1 MEIKFSPQS
10 DDDNYNNTT
19 TDYQEPSDTFNSVV
33 VDDRNNG
40 GFSDD
45 SYQSPYSAPQ
55 QDRYSGQYVPNQQDF
70 STSGQTNPQYNQPY
84 SNPQYNQQYGNQQY
98 QQPYGNSQQYGNQ
111 QFNQPYGNQQQYQQ
125 QPFQQTQTKFC
136 RHCGGVIPADAVVC
150 TKCGRQVEQI
160 SQNPNGQN
168 VVINNI
174 NNNNNGG
181 FYTNEPV
188 SPKNQG
194 IALVLAACGF
204 VGLGGLHRFYSGK
217 IGSGLL
223 WFFTYGFFGIG
234 TIVDLIH
241 IAQGKFRDSNGL
253 PIKK

>member
-10 DDDNYNNTT
+10 NDDNYNHTT
-19 TDYQEPSDTFNSVV
+19 TDYQEPSDSFNSVV

-45 SYQSPYSAPQ
+45 SYQDSYSAPQ
-55 QDRYSGQYVPNQQDF
+55 QDRYSGQYVPNQQNF
-70 STSGQTNPQYNQPY
+70 NTSGQTNPQYNQPY
-84 SNPQYNQQYGNQQY
+84 GNQQYGNQQQY
-98 QQPYGNSQQYGNQ
+98 QQQPYGNNQQYGNQ

>member
-10 DDDNYNNTT
+10 NDDNYNHTT
-19 TDYQEPSDTFNSVV
+19 TDYQEPSDSFNSVV

-45 SYQSPYSAPQ
+45 SYQDSYSAPQ
-55 QDRYSGQYVPNQQDF
+55 QDRYSGQYVPNQQNF
-70 STSGQTNPQYNQPY
+70 NTSGQTNPQYNQPY
-84 SNPQYNQQYGNQQY
+84 GNQQYGNQQQY
-98 QQPYGNSQQYGNQ
+98 QQQPYGNNQQYGNQ

-174 NNNNNGG
+174 NNNTNGG

>member
-19 TDYQEPSDTFNSVV
+19 TDYKEPSDPFNSVV
-33 VDDRNNG
+33 VDDQNNG

-55 QDRYSGQYVPNQQDF
+55 QDRYSGQYVPNQQNF
-70 STSGQTNPQYNQPY
+70 NTSGQTNPQYNQPY
-84 SNPQYNQQYGNQQY
+84 GNSQYGNQQY

-125 QPFQQTQTKFC
+125 QPFQQAQTKFC

>member
-10 DDDNYNNTT
+10 DDDNYNHTT

-45 SYQSPYSAPQ
+45 SYQDSYSAPQ
-55 QDRYSGQYVPNQQDF
+55 QDRYSGQYVPNQQNF
-70 STSGQTNPQYNQPY
+70 NTSGQTNPQYNQPY
-84 SNPQYNQQYGNQQY
+84 GNQQYGNQQQY
-98 QQPYGNSQQYGNQ
+98 QQQPYGNNQQYGNQ

>member
-10 DDDNYNNTT
+10 NDDNYNHTT

-45 SYQSPYSAPQ
+45 SYQDSYSAPQ
-55 QDRYSGQYVPNQQDF
+55 QDRYSGQYVPNQQNF
-70 STSGQTNPQYNQPY
+70 NTSGQTNPQYNQPY
-84 SNPQYNQQYGNQQY
+84 GNQQYGNQQQY
-98 QQPYGNSQQYGNQ
+98 QQQPYGNNQQYGNQ

-174 NNNNNGG
+174 NNNTNGG

>member
-10 DDDNYNNTT
+10 NDDNYNHTT

-45 SYQSPYSAPQ
+45 SYQDSYSAPQ
-55 QDRYSGQYVPNQQDF
+55 QDRYSGQYVPNQQNF
-70 STSGQTNPQYNQPY
+70 NTSGQTNPQYNQPY
-84 SNPQYNQQYGNQQY
+84 GNQQYGNQQQY
-98 QQPYGNSQQYGNQ
+98 QQQPYGNQ

>member
-10 DDDNYNNTT
+10 DDDNYNHTT

-45 SYQSPYSAPQ
+45 SYQDSYSAPQ
-55 QDRYSGQYVPNQQDF
+55 QDRYSGQYVPNQQNF
-70 STSGQTNPQYNQPY
+70 NTSGQTNPQYNQPY
-84 SNPQYNQQYGNQQY
+84 GNQQYGNQQQY
-98 QQPYGNSQQYGNQ
+98 QQQPYGNQ

>member
-10 DDDNYNNTT
+10 NDDNYNHTT
-19 TDYQEPSDTFNSVV
+19 TDYQEPSDSFNSVV

-45 SYQSPYSAPQ
+45 SYQDSYSAPQ
-55 QDRYSGQYVPNQQDF
+55 QDRYSGQYVPNQQNF
-70 STSGQTNPQYNQPY
+70 NTSGQTNPQYNQPY
-84 SNPQYNQQYGNQQY
+84 GNQQYGNQQQY
-98 QQPYGNSQQYGNQ
+98 QQQQYGNQ

>member
-10 DDDNYNNTT
+10 NDDNYNHTT

-45 SYQSPYSAPQ
+45 SYQDSYSAPQ
-55 QDRYSGQYVPNQQDF
+55 QDRYSGQYVPNQQNF
-70 STSGQTNPQYNQPY
+70 NTSGQTNPQYNQPY
-84 SNPQYNQQYGNQQY
+84 GNQQYGNQQQY
-98 QQPYGNSQQYGNQ
+98 QQQPYGNQ

-174 NNNNNGG
+174 NNNNGG

>member
-10 DDDNYNNTT
+10 EDDNYNNTST
-19 TDYQEPSDTFNSVV
+19 SYQEPSDTFNSVV
-33 VDDRNNG
+33 VDDQHNG

-45 SYQSPYSAPQ
+45 SYQDPYSAPQ
-55 QDRYSGQYVPNQQDF
+55 NGYSGQYVPNQQNF
-70 STSGQTNPQYNQPY
+70 NTSGQTTPQYNQP
-84 SNPQYNQQYGNQQY
+84 YGNQQY
-98 QQPYGNSQQYGNQ
+98 QQPYGNPQYN
-111 QFNQPYGNQQQYQQ
+111 NQPYGNQQQYQQQ

-136 RHCGGVIPADAVVC
+136 RHCGGVIPADAVIC

-160 SQNPNGQN
+160 PQNNNNGQN

-174 NNNNNGG
+174 NNNNNSG
-181 FYTNEPV
+181 FYTNEPI

-223 WFFTYGFFGIG
+223 WFFTYGLFGVG
-234 TIVDLIH
+234 TIIDLIH

>member
-19 TDYQEPSDTFNSVV
+19 TDYQESSDTFNSVV
-33 VDDRNNG
+33 VDDQNNG

-174 NNNNNGG
+174 NNNGG

>member
-10 DDDNYNNTT
+10 NDDNYNHTT

-45 SYQSPYSAPQ
+45 SYQDSYSAPQ
-55 QDRYSGQYVPNQQDF
+55 QDRYSGQYVPNQQNF
-70 STSGQTNPQYNQPY
+70 NTSGQTNPQYNQPY
-84 SNPQYNQQYGNQQY
+84 GNQQY
-98 QQPYGNSQQYGNQ
+98 QQPYGNNQQYGNQ

-223 WFFTYGFFGIG
+223 WFFTYGFFGMG

>member
-1 MEIKFSPQS
+1 MHSFL
-10 DDDNYNNTT
+10 YMHHTW
-19 TDYQEPSDTFNSVV
+19 Y
-33 VDDRNNG
+33 
-40 GFSDD
+40 
-45 SYQSPYSAPQ
+45 
-55 QDRYSGQYVPNQQDF
+55 RYSGQYVPNQQNF
-70 STSGQTNPQYNQPY
+70 NTSGQTNPQYNQPY
-84 SNPQYNQQYGNQQY
+84 GNQQYGNQQQY
-98 QQPYGNSQQYGNQ
+98 QQQPYGNNQQYGNQ

-194 IALVLAACGF
+194 IALVLAGDSEGFTASIRAKSVQVCCGSSPTDF
-204 VGLGGLHRFYSGK
+204 SE
-217 IGSGLL
+217 SEQLL
-223 WFFTYGFFGIG
+223 T
-234 TIVDLIH
+234 
-241 IAQGKFRDSNGL
+241 
-253 PIKK
+253 

>member
-45 SYQSPYSAPQ
+45 SYQDSYSAPQ
-55 QDRYSGQYVPNQQDF
+55 QDRYSGQYVPNQQNF
-70 STSGQTNPQYNQPY
+70 NTSGQTNPQYN
-84 SNPQYNQQYGNQQY
+84 
-98 QQPYGNSQQYGNQ
+98 QQYGNQ

>member
-10 DDDNYNNTT
+10 NDDNYNHTT

-45 SYQSPYSAPQ
+45 SYQDSYSAPQ
-55 QDRYSGQYVPNQQDF
+55 QDRYSGQYVPNQQNF
-70 STSGQTNPQYNQPY
+70 NTSGQTNPQYNQPY
-84 SNPQYNQQYGNQQY
+84 GNQQYGNQQQY
-98 QQPYGNSQQYGNQ
+98 QQQPYGNNQQYGNQ

>member
-10 DDDNYNNTT
+10 NDDNYNHTT

-45 SYQSPYSAPQ
+45 SYQDSYSAPQ
-55 QDRYSGQYVPNQQDF
+55 QDRYSGQYVPNQQNF
-70 STSGQTNPQYNQPY
+70 NTSGQTNPQYNQPY
-84 SNPQYNQQYGNQQY
+84 GNQQY
-98 QQPYGNSQQYGNQ
+98 QQPYGNNQQYGNQ

>member
-10 DDDNYNNTT
+10 NDDNYNHTT

-33 VDDRNNG
+33 VDDQNNG

-45 SYQSPYSAPQ
+45 SYQNPYSAPQ
-55 QDRYSGQYVPNQQDF
+55 QDRYSGQYVPNQQNF
-70 STSGQTNPQYNQPY
+70 NTSGQTNPQYNQPY
-84 SNPQYNQQYGNQQY
+84 GNQQYGNQQQY
-98 QQPYGNSQQYGNQ
+98 QQQPYGNNQQYGNQ

>member
-10 DDDNYNNTT
+10 NDDNYNHTT

-45 SYQSPYSAPQ
+45 SYQDSYSAPQ
-55 QDRYSGQYVPNQQDF
+55 QDRYSGQYVPNQQNF
-70 STSGQTNPQYNQPY
+70 NTSGQTNPQYNQPY
-84 SNPQYNQQYGNQQY
+84 GNQQYGNQQQY
-98 QQPYGNSQQYGNQ
+98 QQQQYGNQ

>member
-10 DDDNYNNTT
+10 NDDNYNHTT

-45 SYQSPYSAPQ
+45 SYQDSYSAPQ
-55 QDRYSGQYVPNQQDF
+55 QDRYSGQYVPNQQNF
-70 STSGQTNPQYNQPY
+70 NTSGQTNPQYNQPY
-84 SNPQYNQQYGNQQY
+84 GN
-98 QQPYGNSQQYGNQ
+98 QQYGNQ

>member
-19 TDYQEPSDTFNSVV
+19 TDYQEPSDPFNSVV
-33 VDDRNNG
+33 VDDQNNG

-45 SYQSPYSAPQ
+45 SYQDPYSAPQ
-55 QDRYSGQYVPNQQDF
+55 QDRYSGQYVPNQQNF
-70 STSGQTNPQYNQPY
+70 NTSGQTNPQYNQPY
-84 SNPQYNQQYGNQQY
+84 GNSQYGNQQY

>member
-19 TDYQEPSDTFNSVV
+19 TDYKEPSDTFNSVV
-33 VDDRNNG
+33 VDDQNNG

-55 QDRYSGQYVPNQQDF
+55 QDRYSGQYVPNQQNF
-70 STSGQTNPQYNQPY
+70 NTSGQTNPQYNQPY
-84 SNPQYNQQYGNQQY
+84 GNSQYGNQQY